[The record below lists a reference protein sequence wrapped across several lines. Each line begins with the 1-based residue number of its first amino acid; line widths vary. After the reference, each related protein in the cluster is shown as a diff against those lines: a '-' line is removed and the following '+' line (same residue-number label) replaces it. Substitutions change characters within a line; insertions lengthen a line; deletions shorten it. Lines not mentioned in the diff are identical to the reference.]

1 MNGPPWARRGLCPG
15 MQAGERA
22 LGGLVPPPPN
32 SRATH
37 SPLEGLSQ
45 RLRAVGMSRAEDQL
59 PLAGPC
65 PECLLPPAGSEIS
78 KAREP
83 SRHRRPLQAPTRAL
97 GSVWLGTA
105 VPTLWPLEGPAAR
118 PPCWGSTLNW
128 YSPAWEPGA
137 WSRWLLCSGHCPA
150 GSPVVCLQGWALAWA
165 PAAADWSHACSH
177 ACP

>member
-1 MNGPPWARRGLCPG
+1 MRKLGFNKPYGVDLASRQLLPGSCGQRAQATNGPPWARRGLCPG

-45 RLRAVGMSRAEDQL
+45 RLRAMGMSRAEYQL

-65 PECLLPPAGSEIS
+65 PECLLPPAGSEEIS

-83 SRHRRPLQAPTRAL
+83 SRHRRPLQAPTHAL
-97 GSVWLGTA
+97 GSVWLGTT
-105 VPTLWPLEGPAAR
+105 VPTRWPL
-118 PPCWGSTLNW
+118 
-128 YSPAWEPGA
+128 
-137 WSRWLLCSGHCPA
+137 
-150 GSPVVCLQGWALAWA
+150 
-165 PAAADWSHACSH
+165 
-177 ACP
+177 